1 MSALLDCPERWLG
14 ALAMAAAQTV
24 KDPSMLK
31 WTLKPALEDFL
42 KSQTVQ
48 PEVREMLRK
57 EMKR

>member
-14 ALAMAAAQTV
+14 SLAMAAAQTV
-24 KDPSMLK
+24 KDPTAVK
-31 WTLKPALEDFL
+31 WSLRPALEEFL
-42 KSQTVQ
+42 RSQTVQ